1 MHKILS
7 WDLLQWLESL
17 PIASHC
23 LRKIA
28 IFVDLIRRRSV
39 WSLRTVLSQCRVN
52 VSLEKLHKHMWFKYY
67 TQRGVLE
74 YEWREHKYTFRDSPA
89 RKSHLG
95 VRWIT
100 SSLTERY
107 RNDFQDARKISAA
120 ELARPRHVPGGGA
133 RAAVSCAGCLAP
145 RGGSRGSTT
154 TACWWRS
161 S

>member
-107 RNDFQDARKISAA
+107 KNDLQEARKISYGGHRD
-120 ELARPRHVPGGGA
+120 LA
-133 RAAVSCAGCLAP
+133 LAN
-145 RGGSRGSTT
+145 
-154 TACWWRS
+154 RS
-161 S
+161 SLVTTILPPTGSHSPLHGS

>member
-1 MHKILS
+1 MQSHSKPEDPRELLYLRISLYKTVKYCKLSLCCCQMMHKILS

-67 TQRGVLE
+67 TQRGVHESLPE
-74 YEWREHKYTFRDSPA
+74 VASLPSASGTQQRPIYTRQILCRVLHSAKSA
-89 RKSHLG
+89 R
-95 VRWIT
+95 
-100 SSLTERY
+100 
-107 RNDFQDARKISAA
+107 
-120 ELARPRHVPGGGA
+120 
-133 RAAVSCAGCLAP
+133 
-145 RGGSRGSTT
+145 
-154 TACWWRS
+154 
-161 S
+161 